1 MKIRNP
7 DAHRVVKQNL
17 SPESESMQMYSNEG
31 RKRMSQS
38 QF

>member
-1 MKIRNP
+1 MKTRNP
-7 DAHRVVKQNL
+7 DAQRVVEQNL

-31 RKRMSQS
+31 RKRISQS